1 VGAKLRPV
9 NLQGVRPLSP
19 KLQLTVLIVGA
30 LLLLGLFPKWREK
43 LQAQERFERPLSA
56 GLLLVARP
64 GRGDGNFDKTVVLLV
79 EVTPKRTWGL
89 VLNRLRTPGDGVLP
103 AGVDRWGGPVWPER
117 RTTLIRAQAEIADA
131 RRVLEGLFWREGA
144 SPEGLPKGKSL
155 TFAGLSAWGPG
166 QLEHELAQGG
176 WVVVEGDAERSFS
189 DPGMLW
195 AECISPHL

>member
-1 VGAKLRPV
+1 
-9 NLQGVRPLSP
+9 VRPLSP

-30 LLLLGLFPKWREK
+30 LLLLGLFPRWREK
-43 LQAQERFERPLSA
+43 LQALERSELSSRA

-89 VLNRLRTPGDGVLP
+89 VLNRSRTPGDEVLP

-117 RTTLIRAQAEIADA
+117 RSTLIRTQAEVADA
-131 RRVLEGLFWREGA
+131 RRVLEGLFWREGPA
-144 SPEGLPKGKSL
+144 LEGLPEGSSL
-155 TFAGLSAWGPG
+155 TFTGLSAWGPG

-176 WVVVEGDAERSFS
+176 WVLMEEGAERTFS
-189 DPGMLW
+189 DPGTLW
-195 AECISPHL
+195 AECIAPHL